1 MASKGLVVFDYDR
14 SLIDDNS
21 DTYIFHQVQPE
32 LVVHLKELT
41 AAGVQWTQAVDQALS
56 KLNCSKETLID
67 VIGRIPVQ
75 DGMLDAVHLA
85 HERGWEVA
93 IVSDANTVFIDAFL
107 NLHNLTSI
115 ITQVFTNHSAFQ
127 GDTLHVTP
135 YHPLDQ
141 PPHGCP
147 RCPTNMCKGSIVK
160 QIKASAEYTK
170 ILYIGTRHN
179 TYVIRGQWHT
189 MIATIGLISV
199 SVGDGGGDFCPVAT
213 ELSSNDVVFAREKYE
228 LLHKVQQTPVL
239 ATVVPWNTGFDI
251 LKGFQAHIA

>member
-1 MASKGLVVFDYDR
+1 MT
-14 SLIDDNS
+14 DDNS

-147 RCPTNMCKGSIVK
+147 RCPTNMCKGKTADMYFKVSRLGCIVNDVAITYVGSIVK

-170 ILYIGTRHN
+170 ILYIG
-179 TYVIRGQWHT
+179 
-189 MIATIGLISV
+189 
-199 SVGDGGGDFCPVAT
+199 DGGGDFCP
-213 ELSSNDVVFAREKYE
+213 YE

-251 LKGFQAHIA
+251 LKGFQAHTA

>member
-1 MASKGLVVFDYDR
+1 MKPPP
-14 SLIDDNS
+14 SL
-21 DTYIFHQVQPE
+21 
-32 LVVHLKELT
+32 
-41 AAGVQWTQAVDQALS
+41 ADQALS

-147 RCPTNMCKGSIVK
+147 RCPTNMCKGK
-160 QIKASAEYTK
+160 TADMY
-170 ILYIGTRHN
+170 
-179 TYVIRGQWHT
+179 
-189 MIATIGLISV
+189 
-199 SVGDGGGDFCPVAT
+199 F
-213 ELSSNDVVFAREKYE
+213 KYE

-251 LKGFQAHIA
+251 LKGFQAHTA

>member
-170 ILYIGTRHN
+170 ILYIG
-179 TYVIRGQWHT
+179 
-189 MIATIGLISV
+189 
-199 SVGDGGGDFCPVAT
+199 DGGGDFCPVAT